1 MLIFNY
7 CRAGSTDTNIGR
19 LQQRV
24 VDLLHFWLEGYYSID
39 FQYNQDLM
47 QTLRNFIK
55 DHVSTGNFDE
65 GETGSRGKGTCRRQC
80 EYQGVGG

>member
-1 MLIFNY
+1 MYKMFFPAVYADISCYPIIN
-7 CRAGSTDTNIGR
+7 RAGSTDTNIGR

-55 DHVSTGNFDE
+55 DHVSMGM
-65 GETGSRGKGTCRRQC
+65 GLGRG
-80 EYQGVGG
+80 GVG

>member
-1 MLIFNY
+1 MRLLNPS
-7 CRAGSTDTNIGR
+7 RAGSTDINIGR

-39 FQYNQDLM
+39 FQYNQELL

-55 DHVSTGNFDE
+55 DYVSTCTRNEE
-65 GETGSRGKGTCRRQC
+65 GSGFELGWRLH
-80 EYQGVGG
+80 